1 MKDFPNKFL
10 PNWKLQLFLY
20 IILTE
25 ILLSLTITKTQMD
38 NVLGVK
44 LESSFNRQEPK
55 ISRLFQLGIFLT
67 AKKRRKMETCT
78 DPL

>member
-1 MKDFPNKFL
+1 MIS
-10 PNWKLQLFLY
+10 NWKLQLFLY

-55 ISRLFQLGIFLT
+55 KMKTFPTGYLFDSQKEEENGNLHQPTIV
-67 AKKRRKMETCT
+67 
-78 DPL
+78 